1 MPKYLSGRVRR
12 TPQDQLT
19 NDRYEFLGLEQAE
32 PNVGNPPN
40 GGSSDIPLGDR
51 YQIISI
57 LDDPNGGR
65 YWVPLQG
72 GVAPAGVT
80 LFDEGSQVGTASS
93 VTQIDFRGN
102 GIGVTA
108 NKYVPGVSAGTI
120 GTITVSPPGN
130 SGEVLFSWD
139 PTGLGV
145 TDFGTSSNLVF
156 DKTVGILTVGQGLD
170 VGIGGTTLTVNV
182 GFGSVGIGTTIP
194 HQDLHLQGNLRL
206 TGTIYDFNNDPGT
219 QSNILT
225 RGTTGVEWTSSNAI
239 TAGAGGTIFD
249 IQYHSSSGYVDGA
262 SNFVWNSVDKRVGI
276 GSTQPEK
283 LLDVFGSARFSELE
297 VTGLSTFVGVS
308 SFNGTIFAGVSTSYN
323 LHEDRVVWVG
333 IGSTLQDSPNLK
345 FNGTG
350 LNVIGVVTT
359 TDLKVSG
366 VSTVGNIQSYTN
378 TIETTSGNLTIG
390 AEGGTIETSSVV
402 SITENLEST
411 TTDTGSLLVDG
422 GVGIDKNLNVG
433 GGLSITGP
441 TYGEGEV
448 VGVAVTLAA
457 AGGITTTGGDFYIGG
472 DLYVNDDLFLDEGNF
487 QKLIVNPGVSTFLG
501 SVQTGTGATVGFG
514 STAYFGHNTKA
525 IFNDNL
531 EIFSGDDSII
541 RHTKTGAGNDLSIE
555 SDTIVYIGNV
565 ELAQTMASFSSGGA
579 VQLYDNG
586 TWRFK
591 TTGSGIEVNGTV
603 TDTGANHNGNVVF
616 FGSDGNSE
624 GVKWDKSENELLFLD
639 NVKSIFGTT
648 SDGLEIFHEND
659 NSYIRDS
666 GTGSLLI
673 NGSAV
678 QINSADDTVQMISAA
693 EGDSVKLFYNNIE
706 RLSTSGAGITVSN
719 QLDTTNLSVS
729 GITTI
734 SGPLYDK
741 NNSYGAEN
749 GYILETR
756 QNDGVQWVS
765 TGDLT
770 VNNANRVSIGSTNI
784 SLTSEFEAAG
794 IGTYY
799 MSFVEN
805 ANPHDGRENEFLY
818 SSTNVVFD
826 ALQNRV
832 GIGTT
837 RPHETLEILSA
848 NPVIRLNDSDPF
860 GVYSQIDGAGGYL
873 TLTADGGAG
882 SSDSFI
888 SFRIDGIADSDEK
901 LRIKSDGEILIPA
914 GGSDRLSMRHTFGG
928 NFVIKNPTAANL
940 SFGTNNED
948 GELTILN
955 GGNIGIG
962 STIPT
967 AKFHVTPGGHSGDG
981 AIIFTHNIGEVGA
994 DNNCIQ
1000 AINADGSSLQ
1010 PLGYRATE
1018 HIFATQNSDHLRI
1031 ASNGQV
1037 RIGDGSAND
1046 YSVNNDAD
1054 SVLQL
1059 TSATSPKLVL
1069 IRNDISI
1076 VADDYLGIIDF
1087 NSRDGGPVRCA
1098 RIGAIASGDH
1108 GTGYNPTDLVFL
1120 TCPADSASDLE
1131 RLRITAG
1138 GNVNIGVN
1146 SSSNPFTY
1154 LRFGASQFGAADIR
1168 PTNEEHHK
1176 VGLAFYTDGTDAP
1189 AEGPTPS
1196 DINPTEKVRI
1206 DGSGHLLPGDITDNQ
1221 TQDIGSGTKRW
1232 NKIYARDINITGEI
1246 DITGDVEVEDLL
1258 VVGLSTFKDKVNILN
1273 NHILHFGATGYDT
1286 DGELQIYFDQPSD
1299 QSTIYSPN
1307 KILSLMSGDRVEIE
1321 DQIGA
1326 NIAVFTKDGSSEL
1339 YYRGSVGAGSS
1350 GSKLET
1356 SGLGVTVYGTL
1367 DSNNLNII
1375 GVSTFYGDSYHG
1387 SNVGIGTS
1395 IPTDPVLTTNT
1406 SILAVGDIKSNTV
1419 TANKFIG
1426 DGFGLYSYSSS
1437 FDSSVV
1443 AGIDTIAKAGW
1454 NLYEYTLLFRSNSTN
1469 WSQSQKLLVMDN
1481 DGLTPEVSTQ
1491 EYGVMSSNDLIVSLG
1506 AQVSGDNIIIQ
1517 ATSLGAVSGIISYK
1531 LLRTSLS

>member
-40 GGSSDIPLGDR
+40 GGSTNIPLGDR

-57 LDDPNGGR
+57 LGDESGGR

-72 GVAPAGVT
+72 GVTPAGIT

-93 VTQIDFRGN
+93 VTQLDFKGN
-102 GIGVTA
+102 GIDVIA
-108 NKYVPGVSAGTI
+108 NSYIEGISAGTI

-130 SGEVLFSWD
+130 NGSVLFKE
-139 PTGLGV
+139 
-145 TDFGTSSNLVF
+145 TDDFDTSSDLVF

-225 RGTTGVEWTSSNAI
+225 RGTTGVEWVSSNAI

-249 IQYHSSSGYVDGA
+249 IQYHSTSGYVDGA

-378 TIETTSGNLTIG
+378 TIETTSGNLIIG
-390 AEGGTIETSSVV
+390 AEGGTIETSDVV
-402 SITENLEST
+402 SITENLESYD
-411 TTDTGSLLVDG
+411 TDSGSLLVDG

-433 GGLSITGP
+433 GNIS
-441 TYGEGEV
+441 
-448 VGVAVTLAA
+448 VGGATTLASS
-457 AGGITTTGGDFYIGG
+457 GGITTTGGDLYIGG
-472 DLYVNDDLFLDEGNF
+472 DLYVTDDLFLDEGNF
-487 QKLIVNPGVSTFLG
+487 QKLIVNPGVSTFHG

-514 STAYFGHNTKA
+514 STAYFGYNTKA

-531 EIFSGDDSII
+531 EIFAGDDSII

-555 SDTIVYIGNV
+555 SDTAVYIGNV

-579 VQLYDNG
+579 VELYENG

-591 TTGSGIEVNGTV
+591 TTSSGIEVNGTV
-603 TDTGANHNGNVVF
+603 TDTGANHNGSVVF
-616 FGSDGNSE
+616 FGSDGSSE
-624 GVKWDKSENELLFLD
+624 GVKWDKAGNQLLFLD
-639 NVKSIFGTT
+639 EVKSIFGTT
-648 SDGLEIFHEND
+648 ADGLEIFHEND

-678 QINSADDTVQMISAA
+678 QINSEDDSVQMISAA

-734 SGPLYDK
+734 GGALYDK

-749 GYILETR
+749 GYLLETR
-756 QNDGVQWVS
+756 QSDGVQWVS

-818 SSTNVVFD
+818 SSTNIVFD
-826 ALQNRV
+826 VLQNRV

-860 GVYSQIDGAGGYL
+860 GVYSQIDGAGGDL
-873 TLTADGGAG
+873 ILTADGGAG
-882 SSDSFI
+882 SDDSFI
-888 SFRIDGIADSDEK
+888 SFRTDGTAASAEK
-901 LRIKSDGEILIPA
+901 LRIKSDGEILVPA
-914 GGSDRLSMRHTFGG
+914 GGADRLSMRHTFGG

-967 AKFHVTPGGHSGDG
+967 SKFHVTPGGHSGDG

-994 DNNCIQ
+994 DNNCIE

-1018 HIFATQNSDHLRI
+1018 HIFATQDSARLRI
-1031 ASNGQV
+1031 SNTGITTVIGQDDQDNFIV
-1037 RIGDGSAND
+1037 DVDGTEFAIHTDATDGEISLRAQDEDGSTN
-1046 YSVNNDAD
+1046 
-1054 SVLQL
+1054 
-1059 TSATSPKLVL
+1059 PKYMTFYTHPNGV
-1069 IRNDISI
+1069 
-1076 VADDYLGIIDF
+1076 VA
-1087 NSRDGGPVRCA
+1087 PV
-1098 RIGAIASGDH
+1098 
-1108 GTGYNPTDLVFL
+1108 
-1120 TCPADSASDLE
+1120 E
-1131 RLRITAG
+1131 RLRITSD
-1138 GNVNIGVN
+1138 GNVNIG
-1146 SSSNPFTY
+1146 SHHISNPFTY

-1168 PTNEEHHK
+1168 PIDELHHR
-1176 VGLAFYTDGTDAP
+1176 VGLAFYTDGTVAP
-1189 AEGPTPS
+1189 PEEEGGPSLS
-1196 DINPTEKVRI
+1196 DINPTEKLRI

-1221 TQDIGSGTKRW
+1221 TQDIGSETKRW

-1246 DITGDVEVEDLL
+1246 DITGDVEVQDLL
-1258 VVGLSTFKDKVNILN
+1258 VVGISTFKDKVNILN

-1286 DGELQIYFDQPSD
+1286 DGELQIYFDQSSD

-1326 NIAVFTKDGSSEL
+1326 NIAVFNKDGSSEL

-1395 IPTDPVLTTNT
+1395 VPTDPVLSTNT
-1406 SILAVGDIKSNTV
+1406 SILAVGEIKSNKV
-1419 TANKFIG
+1419 TAQEFIG

-1454 NLYEYTLLFRSNSTN
+1454 NLYEYTLLFRSNSTH

-1481 DGLTPEVSTQ
+1481 DDLTPEVSTQ
-1491 EYGVMSSNDLIVSLG
+1491 EYGVMSSNDLLVSLD
-1506 AQVSGDNIIIQ
+1506 AQVSGDDIIIQ
-1517 ATSLGAVSGIISYK
+1517 ATPLGAVGGMISYK
-1531 LLRTSLS
+1531 LLRTTLS

>member
-1 MPKYLSGRVRR
+1 M
-12 TPQDQLT
+12 
-19 NDRYEFLGLEQAE
+19 
-32 PNVGNPPN
+32 
-40 GGSSDIPLGDR
+40 
-51 YQIISI
+51 
-57 LDDPNGGR
+57 
-65 YWVPLQG
+65 
-72 GVAPAGVT
+72 
-80 LFDEGSQVGTASS
+80 GTASS
-93 VTQIDFRGN
+93 VTQLDFKGN

-225 RGTTGVEWTSSNAI
+225 RGTTGVEWVSSNAI
-239 TAGAGGTIFD
+239 TAGAGGTIYD
-249 IQYHSSSGYVDGA
+249 IQYHNSAGYVDGA

-378 TIETTSGNLTIG
+378 TIETTSGNLIIG
-390 AEGGTIETSSVV
+390 AEGGTIETSNVV
-402 SITENLEST
+402 SITENLESYD
-411 TTDTGSLLVDG
+411 TDSGSLLVDG

-433 GGLSITGP
+433 GNIS
-441 TYGEGEV
+441 
-448 VGVAVTLAA
+448 VGGATTLASS
-457 AGGITTTGGDFYIGG
+457 GGITTTGGDLYIGG

-487 QKLIVNPGVSTFLG
+487 QKLIVSPGVSTFHG

-514 STAYFGHNTKA
+514 STAYFGYNTQDVVKA

-531 EIFSGDDSII
+531 EIFAGDDSII

-555 SDTIVYIGNV
+555 SDTAVYIGTV
-565 ELAQTMASFSSGGA
+565 ELAQTMASFSSGGS
-579 VQLYDNG
+579 VELYEND

-591 TTGSGIEVNGTV
+591 TTSSGIEVNGTV
-603 TDTGANHNGNVVF
+603 TDTGANHNGSVVF
-616 FGSDGNSE
+616 FGSDGTSE
-624 GVKWDKSENELLFLD
+624 GVKWDKAGNQLLFLD
-639 NVKSIFGTT
+639 EVKSIFGTT
-648 SDGLEIFHEND
+648 ADGLEIFHEND
-659 NSYIRDS
+659 NSYIKDS

-673 NGSAV
+673 SGSAV
-678 QINSADDTVQMISAA
+678 QINSADDSVQMISVA

-734 SGPLYDK
+734 GGALYDK

-749 GYILETR
+749 GYLLETR
-756 QNDGVQWVS
+756 QSEGVQWVS

-818 SSTNVVFD
+818 SSTNIVFD
-826 ALQNRV
+826 VLQNRV

-860 GVYSQIDGAGGYL
+860 GVYSQIDGAGGDL
-873 TLTADGGAG
+873 ILTADGGAG
-882 SSDSFI
+882 SDDSFI
-888 SFRIDGIADSDEK
+888 SFRTDGTAASAEK

-914 GGSDRLSMRHTFGG
+914 GGADRLSMRHTFGG

-967 AKFHVTPGGHSGDG
+967 SKFHVTPGGHSGDG
-981 AIIFTHNIGEVGA
+981 AIIFTHNISEVGA
-994 DNNCIQ
+994 DNNCIE

-1018 HIFATQNSDHLRI
+1018 HIFATQDSARLRI
-1031 ASNGQV
+1031 SNTGITTVIGQDDQDNFIV
-1037 RIGDGSAND
+1037 DVDGTEFAIHTDATDGEISLRAQDQNGSTNPK
-1046 YSVNNDAD
+1046 YMTFYTHPNGVAESV
-1054 SVLQL
+1054 
-1059 TSATSPKLVL
+1059 
-1069 IRNDISI
+1069 
-1076 VADDYLGIIDF
+1076 
-1087 NSRDGGPVRCA
+1087 
-1098 RIGAIASGDH
+1098 
-1108 GTGYNPTDLVFL
+1108 
-1120 TCPADSASDLE
+1120 E
-1131 RLRITAG
+1131 RLRITSD
-1138 GNVNIGVN
+1138 GNVNIG
-1146 SSSNPFTY
+1146 SHHISNPFTY

-1168 PTNEEHHK
+1168 PIDELHHR
-1176 VGLAFYTDGTDAP
+1176 VGLAFYTDGTVAP
-1189 AEGPTPS
+1189 PEEEGGPSLS
-1196 DINPTEKVRI
+1196 DINPTEKLRI

-1221 TQDIGSGTKRW
+1221 TQDIGSETKRW
-1232 NKIYARDINITGEI
+1232 NKIYARDINVTGEI

-1273 NHILHFGATGYDT
+1273 NNVLYFGGEYNT
-1286 DGELQIYFDQPSD
+1286 DGDLKIYRNGGNSYIENESGVLLLNSD
-1299 QSTIYSPN
+1299 QFKVETDG
-1307 KILSLMSGDRVEIE
+1307 GDTVLE
-1321 DQIGA
+1321 A
-1326 NIAVFTKDGSSEL
+1326 N
-1339 YYRGSVGAGSS
+1339 VGAGVSLYYNNNL
-1350 GSKLET
+1350 KLAT

-1367 DSNNLNII
+1367 DSNELNIS
-1375 GVSTFYGDSYHG
+1375 GVSTFYGDTYHG

-1395 IPTDPVLTTNT
+1395 IPSDPVLSTNT
-1406 SILAVGDIKSNTV
+1406 SILAAGDIKSNKV
-1419 TANKFIG
+1419 TAKEFIG
-1426 DGFGLYSYSSS
+1426 KGENGVEFSLYSYSSS

-1454 NLYEYTLLFRSNSTN
+1454 NLYEYTLLFRSNSTH

-1481 DGLTPEVSTQ
+1481 EGLTSEVSTQ

-1506 AQVSGDNIIIQ
+1506 AQVNGDNIIIQ
-1517 ATSLGAVSGIISYK
+1517 ATPLGAVGGIISYK